1 MGDVASYWNES
12 GGGDALL
19 PAWSVQPPI
28 ELALALSGPLY
39 VSVALQE
46 SMPEVASVPLQLIET
61 GRLYQPSWSA
71 GRAGLTATVGGVASY
86 CRPKSSEALFPAKS
100 VQLPWAVALAP
111 SGPAYMSDE
120 HEAIPEVAS
129 VPCQS
134 SRTALLYQ
142 PFASGDA
149 GGGRAGEGGWRRV
162 VLDEVR
168 VR

>member
-1 MGDVASYWNES
+1 MLPALSVHAPVGWTLAASGPLYANEVHDAIPEIGSVPLQSTLRPWSYQPFASGGRVAPACTVGDVASYRNES

-71 GRAGLTATVGGVASY
+71 GRAGLTATVGGAES
-86 CRPKSSEALFPAKS
+86 
-100 VQLPWAVALAP
+100 
-111 SGPAYMSDE
+111 
-120 HEAIPEVAS
+120 
-129 VPCQS
+129 
-134 SRTALLYQ
+134 
-142 PFASGDA
+142 
-149 GGGRAGEGGWRRV
+149 
-162 VLDEVR
+162 
-168 VR
+168 